1 MVIKEITYE
10 DYNGEKRTE
19 SFYFNINETELIDL
33 EMEYPGG
40 LDKYADRVLKENDRA
55 KTYKLF
61 KTILFKSYGVKT
73 DDGKHLIKDPEKS
86 KMFECSPAYN
96 ELIMSFLDKPETML
110 DFIAGIY
117 PKFTEEQKKQLAS
130 KKDEVMKELE
140 DRHVGVN

>member
-73 DDGKHLIKDPEKS
+73 EDGKYLIKDADKS